1 MFAAPDEDMG
11 ASVPETSQRSVSREK
26 GREQTVRHYYA
37 TNARLR
43 HYYGPLYRS
52 LAESGQWREA
62 PPDPDHLLPESVPS
76 TIDQTDVLLAL
87 LIGEA
92 MLDEEGFR
100 GVERNRSLLKREGA
114 E

>member
-1 MFAAPDEDMG
+1 M
-11 ASVPETSQRSVSREK
+11 
-26 GREQTVRHYYA
+26 RHYYV

-62 PPDPDHLLPESVPS
+62 PPDPDRLRPERVPT

-87 LIGEA
+87 WIGEA
-92 MLDEEGFR
+92 LLDEEGNR
-100 GVERNRSLLKREGA
+100 WGVEHKRSLLKREGA
-114 E
+114 A